1 MLQKE
6 ARQVRGMVSVQV
18 ILQVS
23 CAYRFGEAIGWC
35 YLPTIEAQIIRLMC
49 DVILHHKRGR
59 EQHGYCCV
67 EVHGWCR

>member
-6 ARQVRGMVSVQV
+6 ARQVCGMVSVQV

-23 CAYRFGEAIGWC
+23 CAYGFGEAIGWC
-35 YLPTIEAQIIRLMC
+35 YLPTIEAQIICLMC

-59 EQHGYCCV
+59 EQHCYRCV
-67 EVHGWCR
+67 EVRGWCR